1 MVEFTEMTIYM
12 VKYQCVKKDV
22 VIDEYPV
29 GYFVSKQEAL
39 AFVLNDIS
47 ECENPRMERSDFRII
62 GFDGDPDYK
71 HVYLLR
77 KVNVGKPAPENDITS
92 ITRWE

>member
-1 MVEFTEMTIYM
+1 MVEFTEMTIFM
-12 VKYQCVKKDV
+12 VVYQCVKKDV
-22 VIDEYPV
+22 IIDENPA
-29 GYFVSKQEAL
+29 GYFVSKEEAL

-47 ECENPRMERSDFRII
+47 VCENSRMERNEFKII
-62 GFDGDPDYK
+62 GFDRDPNYK
-71 HVYLLR
+71 HAYLLR

>member
-1 MVEFTEMTIYM
+1 MEKFTEMTIFM

-22 VIDEYPV
+22 IIDEYPL
-29 GYFVSKQEAL
+29 GYFVSKEEAL

-47 ECENPRMERSDFRII
+47 VCENPGMERSEFRII
-62 GFDGDPDYK
+62 GLDRDPNYK